1 MTPSRMLRPV
11 LLGLAGLATSS
22 CSLVEGDPHRFES
35 MAQVVAD
42 IPLDGGPLDGVHRP
56 VRTAAEGGL
65 RPALAMTDT
74 VVNPGALR
82 VEVMDPHD
90 LWDARDAGLR
100 GAVERA
106 APALIEA
113 AAPMVAEAVVQQVS
127 DRMQAP
133 HVERAVVRATPAASR
148 SPSMSRTTLQ
158 LGAFSSPDAARAAW
172 VRIASAG
179 QAVAELSPTFEA
191 VEVDGRSLTRLKV
204 IAPADAARAVCRA
217 ADAAQLGCL
226 RRG

>member
-35 MAQVVAD
+35 MAQAVAD
-42 IPLDGGPLDGVHRP
+42 IPLEGGSRPDAARP
-56 VRTAAEGGL
+56 VRTAAESGL
-65 RPALAMTDT
+65 RPALAMTEA

-100 GAVERA
+100 GAVAAA
-106 APALIEA
+106 APAMIEA
-113 AAPMVAEAVVQQVS
+113 AAPMVAEAVVQRIS
-127 DRMQAP
+127 AEMPTRRIAP
-133 HVERAVVRATPAASR
+133 PVERAIQ
-148 SPSMSRTTLQ
+148 RTTLQ
-158 LGAFSSPDAARAAW
+158 LGAFASPAAAQRAW
-172 VRIASAG
+172 SRIADAG
-179 QAVAELSPTFEA
+179 HGVAELSPVFEA

-204 IAPADAARAVCRA
+204 VAPADAARAVCRA
-217 ADAAQLGCL
+217 ADAARLGCL

>member
-1 MTPSRMLRPV
+1 MGRLMTPSRMLRPV

-35 MAQVVAD
+35 MAQVVAE
-42 IPLDGGPLDGVHRP
+42 IPLEGGSRP
-56 VRTAAEGGL
+56 VRTAAETGL
-65 RPALAMTDT
+65 RPTMAVTEA

-106 APALIEA
+106 GPALIEA
-113 AAPMVAEAVVQQVS
+113 AAPMVAEAVVQRVS
-127 DRMQAP
+127 AEMPARRLAAP
-133 HVERAVVRATPAASR
+133 VQRAVQ
-148 SPSMSRTTLQ
+148 RTTLQ
-158 LGAFSSPDAARAAW
+158 LGAFASPAAAQRAW
-172 VRIASAG
+172 GRIADAG
-179 QAVAELSPTFEA
+179 HGVADLTPVFEA

-204 IAPADAARAVCRA
+204 STPVDAARAVCRA
-217 ADAAQLGCL
+217 ADAAKLGCL

>member
-22 CSLVEGDPHRFES
+22 CSLVESDPHRFES
-35 MAQVVAD
+35 MAQAVAD
-42 IPLDGGPLDGVHRP
+42 IPLDGGTRP
-56 VRTAAEGGL
+56 VRTAAETGL
-65 RPALAMTDT
+65 RPALAVTET

-106 APALIEA
+106 APALIGA
-113 AAPMVAEAVVQQVS
+113 AAPMVAEAVVQRVS
-127 DRMQAP
+127 AEMPTNRIAP
-133 HVERAVVRATPAASR
+133 PVERAIQ
-148 SPSMSRTTLQ
+148 RTTLQ
-158 LGAFSSPDAARAAW
+158 LGAFASPAAARRAW
-172 VRIASAG
+172 SRIADAG
-179 QAVAELSPTFEA
+179 HGVAELSPTFEA

-204 IAPADAARAVCRA
+204 VAPADAARAVCRA
-217 ADAAQLGCL
+217 ADAARLGCL

>member
-42 IPLDGGPLDGVHRP
+42 IPLDGAQRP
-56 VRTAAEGGL
+56 VRTAAEAGL
-65 RPALAMTDT
+65 RPAFAVTGT
-74 VVNPGALR
+74 AVTPGALR

-106 APALIEA
+106 APAMIEA
-113 AAPMVAEAVVQQVS
+113 AAPMVAEAVVQRVS
-127 DRMQAP
+127 AEMPARRIAP
-133 HVERAVVRATPAASR
+133 PVQRAVQ
-148 SPSMSRTTLQ
+148 RTTLQ
-158 LGAFSSPDAARAAW
+158 LGAFASPAAAHRAW
-172 VRIASAG
+172 GRIADAG
-179 QAVAELSPTFEA
+179 HGVAELTPMFEA

-204 IAPADAARAVCRA
+204 VAPADAARAVCRA
-217 ADAAQLGCL
+217 ADAARLGCL